1 MKIYQQTKK
10 YLKRFVKIFNNSI
23 LYIMSKLK
31 PIDYKNLLITFL
43 FGGFVVV
50 SVSLISDYVSN
61 SIAALL
67 WAFPFTIIPTIYYF
81 YLEKKSFSHISDFLW
96 KTIYSI
102 IFLFINILFLYY
114 VYNYSKKILFSLTM
128 VCLFYLIISF
138 IYIKNESKIV
148 SLFY

>member
-1 MKIYQQTKK
+1 MQI
-10 YLKRFVKIFNNSI
+10 
-23 LYIMSKLK
+23 K

-43 FGGFVVV
+43 FGGFIVVLV
-50 SVSLISDYVSN
+50 SIISDYVSN

-67 WAFPFTIIPTIYYF
+67 WAFPFTIIPTLYYF

-102 IFLFINILFLYY
+102 IFLFLNIIFLYY
-114 VYNYSKKILFSLTM
+114 IYKNTKQIIFSLVS
-128 VCLFYLIISF
+128 VCIFYLIISF
-138 IYIKNESKIV
+138 LFIKNESKII